1 MEIHASVESGH
12 DVTEK
17 LKYELLVQ
25 PTGEKGKRSQGPP
38 HDFGHKLVH
47 AGW

>member
-1 MEIHASVESGH
+1 
-12 DVTEK
+12 
-17 LKYELLVQ
+17 VQ

-47 AGW
+47 AGWWT